1 MRGRSATLTKERW
14 ILDEIEV
21 DVSGFFTTHHC
32 LQSRSGTLGEFT
44 FPAFSQHATYH
55 TFDGRELLMQ
65 KTHWL
70 GSAHELVEGEIVR
83 GRADRPGLFRRDMTV
98 WFEGQE
104 YSLEPGR
111 LLSRDWY
118 LVDAGGIRL
127 VQIQPRGVLKQGA
140 YVTITATIDA
150 DLVAFAYY
158 LVYTRWQEE
167 AAGAAAVSSTAA
179 S

>member
-14 ILDEIEV
+14 IFDEIEV
-21 DVSGFFTTHHC
+21 DVFGFFTTHHC

-70 GSAHELVEGEIVR
+70 GSAYELVEGEIAR

-98 WFEGQE
+98 WFEDQE

-118 LVDAGGIRL
+118 LVDARGTRL
-127 VQIQPRGVLKQGA
+127 LDIQPRGVLKQGA
-140 YVTITATIDA
+140 YVTITATVDT